1 MFGPAAVTI
10 RRRTQEWMEA
20 GAPISVPNHTSCRTR
35 DPGLLGRF
43 LIIVSMGYVSQTVI
57 GHRSVLPS
65 LELPI
70 MIKIR
75 LTATPMIT
83 VIGVASLTCIVRRSS

>member
-1 MFGPAAVTI
+1 VDGSRCSDLCFPTTPLAA
-10 RRRTQEWMEA
+10 R
-20 GAPISVPNHTSCRTR
+20 G
-35 DPGLLGRF
+35 PGLLWRF
-43 LIIVSMGYVSQTVI
+43 LIIVSTGYVSQTVI